1 MYRKISYS
9 NIRNIPQRCKTYWFC
24 GYGCQFKNDNRLQLV
39 HDLYP
44 KWYETFMNYTN
55 NGVTYREAMRKVL
68 AVNGLSL
75 PDENIQLELDF
86 E

>member
-1 MYRKISYS
+1 MQVDESFYESKAGMP
-9 NIRNIPQRCKTYWFC
+9 IPLGVRV
-24 GYGCQFKNDNRLQLV
+24 CQ
-39 HDLYP
+39 
-44 KWYETFMNYTN
+44 TN